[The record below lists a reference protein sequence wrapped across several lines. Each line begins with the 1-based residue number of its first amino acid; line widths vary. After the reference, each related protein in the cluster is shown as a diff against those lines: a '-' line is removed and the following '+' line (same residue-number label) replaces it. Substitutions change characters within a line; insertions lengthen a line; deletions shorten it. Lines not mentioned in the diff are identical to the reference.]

1 MTPKQKL
8 DEENQDK
15 NTSLYVFPKGI
26 PGFEQLREFQLQ
38 EHNELFSLFS
48 AVEQPAT
55 IFITV
60 NPFDFFKDYEFELSD
75 DALEDIGITSQEQ
88 IAVRCIC
95 TWNSDQSKTT
105 VNLLAPLIFN
115 IEQQTG
121 KQIVLQNTK
130 YTIKHPLWNEIE
142 FSKGGES

>member
-1 MTPKQKL
+1 MTPEQKL
-8 DEENQDK
+8 DEENQDT

-115 IEQQTG
+115 IEQRTG

-130 YTIKHPLWNEIE
+130 YTIKHLLWNEIE

>member
-1 MTPKQKL
+1 MTLEQKL
-8 DEENQDK
+8 DEENQDT
-15 NTSLYVFPKGI
+15 NSTFYVFPKGI

-60 NPFDFFKDYEFELSD
+60 NPFDFFEDYEFELSD

-88 IAVRCIC
+88 ISVRCIC

>member
-1 MTPKQKL
+1 MTPKQKIE
-8 DEENQDK
+8 EENQDT
-15 NTSLYVFPKGI
+15 NTVLYVFPKGI

-60 NPFDFFKDYEFELSD
+60 NPFDFFEDYEFELSD

-115 IEQQTG
+115 VEQHTG
-121 KQIVLQNTK
+121 KQIVLQNTD
-130 YTIKHPLWNEIE
+130 YTIKHPLWNGIE
-142 FSKGGES
+142 PDKGGES

>member
-1 MTPKQKL
+1 MTPEQKL
-8 DEENQDK
+8 DEENQDTK
-15 NTSLYVFPKGI
+15 STFYVFPKGI

-115 IEQQTG
+115 IEQRTG

>member
-1 MTPKQKL
+1 MIPKQKL
-8 DEENQDK
+8 DEESQGT
-15 NTSLYVFPKGI
+15 NTALYVFPKGI

-38 EHNELFSLFS
+38 EHNELFSLFI

-60 NPFDFFKDYEFELSD
+60 NPFDFFEDYEFELSD

-88 IAVRCIC
+88 ISVRCIC

-115 IEQQTG
+115 IEHHTG
-121 KQIVLQNTK
+121 KQVILQNTK
-130 YTIKHPLWNEIE
+130 YTIKHPLWNRTESSE
-142 FSKGGES
+142 GGES

>member
-1 MTPKQKL
+1 MTLEQKL
-8 DEENQDK
+8 DEENQDT
-15 NTSLYVFPKGI
+15 NSTFYVFPKGI

>member
-1 MTPKQKL
+1 MTPKKKL
-8 DEENQDK
+8 DEEKQEA
-15 NTSLYVFPKGI
+15 NTVLYVFPKGI

-60 NPFDFFKDYEFELSD
+60 NPFDFFDNYEFELSD

-121 KQIVLQNTK
+121 KQIVLQNTD
-130 YTIKHPLWNEIE
+130 YTIKHPLWNGTES
-142 FSKGGES
+142 SKGGES